1 MASNINMHTEDDT
14 LTDVFIEP
22 DDLLT
27 ILIRYGNK
35 QVESTYYRDK

>member
-1 MASNINMHTEDDT
+1 MASNIHINTEDDT
-14 LTDVFIEP
+14 LADVFIEP

-35 QVESTYYRDK
+35 QMTILNR